1 LRHAPHEHVDSA
13 MNHAAGSTLLRMAA
27 DSADDRI
34 DLLDLDLI
42 SRYSLAVRMATA
54 PLDEVVAALRNDLAW
69 LEGLRRSG
77 RPRPAPATR
86 AAAAKSTAAG
96 KPAPAKKTATARKAG
111 SAERSPAK
119 KATGRGR

>member
-1 LRHAPHEHVDSA
+1 

-42 SRYSLAVRMATA
+42 SRYSLAVRTATA

-96 KPAPAKKTATARKAG
+96 KPAPAKKTARKAA